1 MVDESTCTRPWAS
14 VYTHCNNQETKWH
27 NLRGHDSS
35 KVMIKDQE
43 VGGGP
48 IPENPHPFSQNI

>member
-1 MVDESTCTRPWAS
+1 MSQLPLDLEPQYALTVP
-14 VYTHCNNQETKWH
+14 HQEAKWH

-48 IPENPHPFSQNI
+48 IPGNPHPFSQNI